1 MALDVQTTD
10 GICRITI
17 DRPEVDNRVDR
28 ATCLGIV
35 DAFRGADT
43 DAKVRV
49 IVLAASG
56 NKFCTGGQVDGAADG
71 AAFAQ
76 IQFAEAFGS
85 VHEAAADLAKPLI
98 AAVNGDAVAGG
109 FSLVSSA
116 DLAISVDTAKFGLP
130 ELGVGLFP
138 MLALATSIHLLPRKV
153 LFDLIY
159 NLRLLSADEALHY
172 GLISSVVPRERF
184 DDAVMNQARRLA
196 RSSRIAI
203 ASGRR
208 AFQAMLDMP
217 RSEAIRHGA
226 LALVQL
232 LATEDGR
239 SAARSFAL
247 GETPVWKDR

>member
-1 MALDVQTTD
+1 MALNVESTD

-17 DRPEVDNRVDR
+17 NRPEVGNRVDR
-28 ATCLGIV
+28 TTCLGIV
-35 DAFRGADT
+35 DAFRAAET
-43 DAKVRV
+43 DARVRV
-49 IVLAASG
+49 IVLTASG
-56 NKFCTGGQVDGAADG
+56 NKFCTGGQVDGASDG

-85 VHEAAADLAKPLI
+85 VHEAAVDLTKPLI

-109 FSLVSSA
+109 FSLVSST

-138 MLALATSIHLLPRKV
+138 MLALATSVHLLPRKV

-159 NLRLLSADEALHY
+159 NCRLLSADEALHY
-172 GLISSVVPRERF
+172 GLISSVVPQERF
-184 DDAVMNQARRLA
+184 EDAVMDQAHRLT

-208 AFQAMLDMP
+208 AYESMLDMP

-239 SAARSFAL
+239 SAARALAL

>member
-1 MALDVQTTD
+1 MALDVQITD
-10 GICRITI
+10 GICRVTI
-17 DRPEVDNRVDR
+17 NRPEVGNRVDR
-28 ATCLGIV
+28 TTCLGIV
-35 DAFRGADT
+35 EAFRAADT

-49 IVLAASG
+49 IVLTATG
-56 NKFCTGGQVDGAADG
+56 DKFCIGGQVDGAADG

-85 VHEAAADLAKPLI
+85 VHEAAADLTKPLI

-116 DLAISVDTAKFGLP
+116 DLAIAVDTAKFGLP

-138 MLALATSIHLLPRKV
+138 MLALATSVHLLPRKV

-159 NLRLLSADEALHY
+159 NLRLLSAAEALRY
-172 GLISSVVPRERF
+172 GLISSVVPRKGF
-184 DDAVMNQARRLA
+184 DDAVMEQAGRLA
-196 RSSRIAI
+196 KSSRIAL

-208 AFQAMLDMP
+208 AYEAMLDMP

-239 SAARSFAL
+239 SAARALAL